1 MLDSQ
6 KQWWLGIRGWAEN
19 MIVIEEVR
27 DFPSNWWIIIR
38 RERPFLKD
46 RILIFILRMKGVN
59 ILPQIQSILAWHLY
73 GSTCLIIF
81 QGETNCFWLLF
92 SLTWSKSTNSLATI
106 LFKRQQQ
113 NPLSR
118 QIQNMKD
125 EFHH

>member
-27 DFPSNWWIIIR
+27 DFPSNWWIKTR

-46 RILIFILRMKGVN
+46 RILTFILRMKGVN
-59 ILPQIQSILAWHLY
+59 SLPQIQSILAWQLY

-118 QIQNMKD
+118 QTQNMKD